1 MSDPTTPG
9 GGTSSFSAAKI
20 PLLFGAVLALLA
32 ASVFNLVE
40 LGKLHKDLIVVRED
54 ASLARKEVAE
64 AREQL
69 SVEIS
74 RSHENATASTLTS
87 KNRIDSLKAEIE
99 AAKRLARSTGGD
111 VQKAANRRV
120 EELEAKQLKAEQ
132 ELAQKT
138 ADLNDSLS
146 QVRSGTDATRAKVD
160 EVSKEVSEVKTSVN
174 ATKSD
179 LEKTIEGLK
188 SVKGDLGVQSGLI
201 ATNATELEALKEKGE
216 RTFLDFQLP
225 KTKTTRRIG
234 DLQIQLKAADPAK
247 NRYTIVVIADD
258 KSVEKRDKTIN
269 EPVQFQL
276 ATSPVP
282 YEIVVNEVKK
292 DMIVGYV
299 SEPKARQGRK

>member
-1 MSDPTTPG
+1 VSDPTTPG